1 MNYEMPLKK
10 LETKSAYP
18 KKSTEALPITDAT
31 KSHWGIAN
39 NIGQAF
45 AAALNQSVMEKKM
58 KR

>member
-1 MNYEMPLKK
+1 MPLKK

>member
-1 MNYEMPLKK
+1 M
-10 LETKSAYP
+10 
-18 KKSTEALPITDAT
+18 TDAT

-39 NIGQAF
+39 NIGQAL